1 MRYPDLLFIPCF
13 GMLVQNRD
21 LTYNVLTFNISTTI
35 NMNDNNL
42 TIAFQFLQVKN
53 EKAYKH
59 ENVMELLLSDY
70 YLVSKD
76 VSDL

>member
-1 MRYPDLLFIPCF
+1 
-13 GMLVQNRD
+13 
-21 LTYNVLTFNISTTI
+21 
-35 NMNDNNL
+35 MNDNNL